1 MALRTEG
8 AEQGRVEPSAMLVST
23 FQIEIGGGRVFRL
36 AVFQGQVAGS
46 RLEPHV
52 ENVHFF
58 LEGDSAAMLAFR
70 SCSEGVSFG
79 RIPGIAPGTRKQ
91 IDNLAFAGRVVH

>member
-8 AEQGRVEPSAMLVST
+8 AEQGRVEPSTMLVST
-23 FQIEIGGGRVFRL
+23 FQIDIGGGRVFRL

-58 LEGDSAAMLAFR
+58 LEGGSAAMLAFR

-79 RIPGIAPGTRKQ
+79 RIPGIGPATRQ
-91 IDNLAFAGRVVH
+91 HIDNLEVDGADSQ